1 MDLAYLRRNSEDRLA
16 GGKYV
21 KLLQNLVLNLGSSV
35 ENVACKIRS
44 FLEKAFMHLGDEHYL
59 LNALLAIQKEVELME
74 QDAIESKARPDP
86 EMEMFE
92 EELKNL
98 EPVQLVHQNPVSP
111 PPPPNCMSQVTMI
124 HTTQTS
130 PLGIAFGTCKSSK

>member
-1 MDLAYLRRNSEDRLA
+1 
-16 GGKYV
+16 
-21 KLLQNLVLNLGSSV
+21 
-35 ENVACKIRS
+35 
-44 FLEKAFMHLGDEHYL
+44 MHLGDEHYL

-130 PLGIAFGTCKSSK
+130 PLGIAFGTYKSSK